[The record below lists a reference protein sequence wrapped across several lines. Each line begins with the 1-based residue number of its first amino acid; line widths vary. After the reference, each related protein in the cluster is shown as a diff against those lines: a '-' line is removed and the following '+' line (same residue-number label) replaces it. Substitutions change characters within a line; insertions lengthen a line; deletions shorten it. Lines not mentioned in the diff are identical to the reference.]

1 MVALALT
8 AASAGLAA
16 SRPKTAPAAKNL
28 WNIGTLRAPLIC
40 SARNATQAICQTN
53 SRLGGQHRRCYAP
66 AMHLPPLPEWAP
78 HEAVWIGF
86 PSDPELWL
94 GDLKP
99 AEREVAA
106 FAQAVHAGGKG
117 EQVWMVAAHEG
128 AAESAREL
136 CPFAQVI
143 VEPFG
148 DIWLRDTGPIVLGS
162 GKDRR
167 AQGFGFN
174 GWGGKYDLE
183 GDQDVG
189 ERLARRAGLP
199 FAKAD
204 WVLEGGAIDGDG
216 SGTVLTTEQCLL
228 NPNRNSLTREEVEQR
243 LLDDLGFERV
253 VWFGSGLLND
263 HTDGHIDNL
272 ARFIAPGR
280 VAIPNRDPDDPNDAV
295 YRDAARRLRE
305 TRLDVVTLPTPGRV
319 ADEDGDVI
327 PASYMN
333 FYIGNAVV
341 VVPQYGAANDRAAVD
356 VVQALFPDRVAIGI
370 RADHILT
377 GGGSFHCIS
386 QQVPA

>member
-1 MVALALT
+1 M
-8 AASAGLAA
+8 S
-16 SRPKTAPAAKNL
+16 KNPP
-28 WNIGTLRAPLIC
+28 GT
-40 SARNATQAICQTN
+40 
-53 SRLGGQHRRCYAP
+53 
-66 AMHLPPLPEWAP
+66 PLPEWAP

-94 GDLKP
+94 ADLKE

-106 FAQAVHAGGKG
+106 FAEAVHSGGRG
-117 EQVWMVAAHEG
+117 EKLWLVAAHEG
-128 AAESAREL
+128 AAESARKL
-136 CPFAQVI
+136 APFADVI

-148 DIWLRDTGPIVLGS
+148 DIWLRDTGPIILGS
-162 GKDRR
+162 GKHRH

-189 ERLARRAGLP
+189 ERIARRAELD
-199 FAKAD
+199 FAKAE

-216 SGTVLTTEQCLL
+216 SGLVLTTEQCLL
-228 NPNRNSLTREEVEQR
+228 NPNRNTLTREQIERR
-243 LLDDLGFERV
+243 LAEDLGFSQV
-253 VWFGSGLLND
+253 IWLGSGLMND
-263 HTDGHIDNL
+263 HTDGHVDNL

-280 VAIPNRDPDDPNDAV
+280 VAIPTPTRDDPNEDV
-295 YRDAARRLRE
+295 YRDAARRLRS
-305 TRLDVVTLPTPGRV
+305 TSLDLVTLPSPGRV
-319 ADEDGDVI
+319 LDEDGDII

-333 FYIGNAVV
+333 FYIGNAAV
-341 VVPQYGAANDRAAVD
+341 VVPQYGAPNDRAAVD
-356 VVQALFPDRVAIGI
+356 VVQALFPERVAIGL

>member
-1 MVALALT
+1 
-8 AASAGLAA
+8 
-16 SRPKTAPAAKNL
+16 
-28 WNIGTLRAPLIC
+28 
-40 SARNATQAICQTN
+40 
-53 SRLGGQHRRCYAP
+53 
-66 AMHLPPLPEWAP
+66 
-78 HEAVWIGF
+78 VWIGF

-106 FAQAVHAGGKG
+106 FAEAVHAGGRG
-117 EQVWMVAAHEG
+117 EKVWLVAAHEG

-136 CPFAQVI
+136 APFAEVI

-148 DIWLRDTGPIVLGS
+148 DIWLRDTGPIVVGS
-162 GKDRR
+162 GKARR

-174 GWGGKYDLE
+174 GWGGKYDLD

-189 ERLARRAGLP
+189 ERLAKRAGLP
-199 FAKAD
+199 FARAD
-204 WVLEGGAIDGDG
+204 WILEGGAIDGDG
-216 SGTVLTTEQCLL
+216 SGTMLTTEQCLL
-228 NPNRNSLTREEVEQR
+228 NPNRNTLTREETEER
-243 LLDDLGFERV
+243 LERDLGFERV
-253 VWFGSGLLND
+253 VWLGSGLLND

-272 ARFIAPGR
+272 ARFVAPGR
-280 VAIPNRDPDDPNDAV
+280 VAIPNLGKDDPNEAV
-295 YRDAARRLRE
+295 FRDAARRLRS
-305 TRLDVVTLPTPGRV
+305 TRLDIVTLPSPGRV
-319 ADEDGDVI
+319 LGEDGDII

-341 VVPQYGAANDRAAVD
+341 VVPQYGVAMDRPAVD
-356 VVQALFPDRVAIGI
+356 VVQALFPDRVAIGL